1 MTHVFTTRMGSRFRL
16 RPTGDCSCRF
26 GIPSLASWPPIR
38 ISRGMHPYQTIVQ
51 SAQLDPRPGLDDA
64 LCADGICGVAHLAAA
79 GGFCSASFSAD
90 LLFIQLAPA
99 WSWMFLGAHNPLLG
113 VINIVQHWSF
123 SPLSSRFMDLTGWL
137 PGASCRSRRGLAL
150 RSFSKLRYG
159 G

>member
-1 MTHVFTTRMGSRFRL
+1 MSSRPGWGRGFGFAPPAIVAVASAFRRWPAGHL
-16 RPTGDCSCRF
+16 SESPVACS
-26 GIPSLASWPPIR
+26 
-38 ISRGMHPYQTIVQ
+38 PYQTIVQ

-113 VINIVQHWSF
+113 VINIVQHLSF